1 MAYIHQKQP
10 NRQKI
15 TLGYHQS
22 AVRGWQNSNKSALDI
37 INEYQK
43 KIQNKE
49 WLSTEDRQRYK
60 TAIDDYTSSG
70 NALRD
75 VSKHYGQKYTADEEK
90 SWTDSIASLQTGY
103 SSVNDFYSQFG
114 DETTYGYFS
123 KRFADDYADNSKY
136 VSTKYGDPHLNIFS
150 GTYDDTGFGDIEYD
164 YINKNT
170 DASNIKL
177 TNDTVYGSTF
187 AGTDKS
193 ERFQMTDDEIGIFNY
208 IYKTEGKDAAYA
220 FVDYLESDLNARQ
233 RQATQEAWAKYANES
248 PFEASVFSVL
258 TSPLKGV
265 SYIGQATDFISDGK
279 IDQNAGYNK
288 HSYIN
293 SAIRNQVSQQIE
305 ASGKWGQVGSFA
317 YQTGM
322 SMGDFLFNTAI
333 TGGNQAL
340 SLALMGTSAAA
351 DTTISAKDRGLE
363 DWQAFTLGTVAGAA
377 EIVMEKIGLDALF
390 DTALLGKN
398 ALGYVIKNALSE
410 GGEEVGS
417 SIINLLTD
425 TIVSGEK
432 SQWKTAIN
440 GYMSNGADEKTAFWR
455 AVGDQ
460 ALSLGADFL
469 GGAIS
474 GGVMGGAGAGIHS
487 AGVTIQGSNIKS
499 AYGSNTGNLAY
510 EALSYDPSNSF
521 AQKMQSKVAKG
532 GELSNYQVGKLAG
545 HIQSGIIE
553 QDSAKIKSAVEAR
566 LSELGETGDVSA
578 IADVIARQT
587 AGEDISFKDKSII
600 KGSKFAERVANELNR
615 DNIQSGQYS
624 SAWAEGIGTKRVNAD
639 VYNRRESSNT
649 KPQNVTG
656 ETTPHPSSNDAR
668 LAEARSQNG
677 SDVIN
682 VIHSRSAAT
691 LPSPS
696 EQRGRQELLAESA
709 KLIEQA
715 AKDKVGRIEGFTD
728 ETASVMVKD
737 YDGSVPASDYV
748 MAFDQAF
755 RLGRDDAQVRELT
768 RLSADTGV
776 TGRALLH
783 AYDAGLQSRNVA
795 SKATTNNFQNG
806 NSSVNPENTVL
817 QNTAEGG
824 IINTESESIT
834 NEGKT
839 GTEGVYL
846 RQGSERLAG
855 ANPEGQV
862 SRVEGGAGQNQE
874 WREGRGRP
882 ADREAA
888 RLIDEGRGREVRVAD
903 LGILNGSKQQKVRV
917 IDEQDYTP
925 EIKEAVAEAEAQGLN
940 AKVFVGDDI
949 LIEEKNG
956 SISGVH
962 AYVLGNQMLIRADHE
977 HFTSK
982 QFARHEIGHDKIA
995 KGQVDIK
1002 AVRKRLEE
1010 KVGKEAIDSV
1020 AQTYA
1025 EAYGRTGL
1033 DADEVWEECICDSLG
1048 DMNIFA
1054 GDEIISDFMAPMI
1067 AEIKAVTES
1076 ETKAPT
1082 QTRGSP
1088 EGKASREITE
1098 NNTDYEEESEVYET
1112 RKETRD
1118 EFNRAAHAEG
1128 YTVGERGQ
1136 IAYAYKVCRSVT
1148 ENAQK
1153 TKEELRKLGIKG
1165 IIHEGLKSN
1174 YNGTTTTYDAG
1185 ASTFAGVCV
1194 FVDNQTGRDAVETAG
1209 HEAFH
1214 YWQASSQRGLYREII
1229 DDNIIFSSKEFSNF
1243 QSEIAKDYFGEEIP
1257 LDDKR
1262 WPLLA
1267 EEIPA
1272 YITGYIYSGDVDNI
1286 VRPFLRDYDEVKTAM
1301 DSFFASQQNKDI
1313 RYSRELDLIDYINE
1327 QAEREAV
1334 TKGEVRGHIA
1344 SEKDL
1349 SNRELLVSAL
1359 ESITSYPSERGI
1371 LTDYRAMLETIG
1383 KAERRIADI
1392 DSDIKVLSK
1401 DKKNAEYVKLLKKEK
1416 ASLTEEIHLADKRLL
1431 KLESAKA
1438 LKKVMER
1445 EKARVAEQGKKDL
1458 ARLRERSETR
1468 LAETKKQ
1475 YQESRARA
1483 TEGRHKTAEIHKIQR
1498 VAKELDKLL
1507 NRGTKERNVK
1517 NGEIGI
1523 VRAALDLSNML
1534 FVSDDEL
1541 LFNGF
1546 GTRVTTAEA
1555 QAMDAYVE
1563 LYEEYHSYD
1572 NAVTENKTRRAELRS
1587 QMNDLKSEFSDA
1599 LERERNRISEAK
1611 AVEAY
1616 DALIREYESLAKAEE
1631 DYLKKAYR
1639 PEVAEYLKTFRE
1651 EIGKTLV
1658 TEMSLE
1664 QLERLYKGF
1673 TMIKHMV
1680 SESNKLFRDGKRESY
1695 ADRVETIYSNIDSL
1709 KKLFGGDYPEK
1720 IGKLLDK
1727 LNEFGWNNLRPVD
1740 AFELAG
1746 SEAFSDLFWD
1756 NVKAQGVYGRD
1767 ISEVAVS
1774 LIKAREKYGYNRW
1787 KIEETKDFKTDD
1799 GRTFTVTLGEMM
1811 SIYAYS
1817 KRDQADGHMREG
1829 GFQHEKDTTYKDKNG
1844 IRRKRAKEA
1853 QTYRVG
1859 DKMKLDIISSL
1870 TKEQKAYVDEMQALL
1885 TKWGEK
1891 GNEASRILYGIDLF
1905 TESVYFPL
1913 VSSKDYLS
1921 SVSTEIG
1928 QTVTTASLAGSGMTK
1943 ATVPGADNPIILR
1956 AFDDVILEHFDKMS
1970 KYHAYVVPIDNIRK
1984 VFDGQ
1989 IKTENGDMLSIK
2001 ALIGSHFGKGA
2012 SEYFQNYITDLN
2024 GSASIS
2030 GASNPLESFFSKS
2043 KGASVAA
2050 NISVWIQQY
2059 FSIIRALGEV
2069 NPRYFLPFM
2078 GESFKKPDMK
2088 LYDEMK
2094 KYAPVTVIKEMGGF
2108 DVGSNRGINDY
2119 LGYEGARMTTKK
2131 AWKKFQDALGVG
2143 AQAMDKLGW
2152 MTIWKGVKKEVAAT
2166 GKYKTGSGEYFKACG
2181 ERFEQIITKTQVYDS
2196 VNAKSGYM
2204 RSKNPAVKYLVS
2216 FMGEPTTIAGMAEVS
2231 IIRFGRAVVS
2241 KDETK
2246 IKEAGAKLASN
2257 LAAIV
2262 VSTAMTSVAKSLVY
2276 AMRDDD
2282 EDETYLEKYAEALG
2296 KAFRDDIN
2304 LLNYFPI
2311 ARDIASIIEGYDV
2324 ERPDMTLVADL
2335 INNFRKAY
2343 DALLDE
2349 DAEDDE
2355 KLQKYINAG
2364 LSLANILGIPA
2375 KTIYRDIN
2383 GLVNTLN
2390 NIGNNYRTDFGDK
2403 FTEGWKGE
2411 ELTKGEKLYQSIVS
2425 GDSKLVD
2432 YYKSTYKDESTYLSA
2447 VRKALRDNDPRLEEA
2462 ALARLEGDTDT
2473 YWDLFLDVVEEGK
2486 FKDELIKAAFEAEYN
2501 YHKNKAKEAKA
2512 RGETYP

>member
-1 MAYIHQKQP
+1 MATFQRTKSTTWNRTGTFKSTGRGGYSYDVLSDWEKQ
-10 NRQKI
+10 
-15 TLGYHQS
+15 
-22 AVRGWQNSNKSALDI
+22 NKSALDL
-37 INEYQK
+37 INGYAGR
-43 KIQNKE
+43 ISNGE
-49 WLSTEDRQRYK
+49 WLSAEDREKYK
-60 TAIDDYTSSG
+60 AAIDSYTKTGTS
-70 NALRD
+70 LRNI
-75 VSKHYGQKYTADEEK
+75 SKKMGQKYTVDEEK
-90 SWTDSIASLQTGY
+90 SWNDSIASLQTGY
-103 SSVNDFYSQFG
+103 SSVNDFYNQFG

-170 DASNIKL
+170 DAANIKL
-177 TNDTVYGSTF
+177 TNDTVYGSTL

-193 ERFQMTDDEIGIFNY
+193 ERFQMTDDEIGLFNY

-233 RQATQEAWAKYANES
+233 RQATQDAWAKYANEK
-248 PFEASVFSVL
+248 PFESSVFSIL
-258 TSPLKGV
+258 TSPLKGI

-288 HSYIN
+288 YSYVN

-305 ASGKWGQVGSFA
+305 ASGKWGEVGSFA

-340 SLALMGTSAAA
+340 SLALMGTGAAA
-351 DTTISAKDRGLE
+351 DTVLASKDRGLE
-363 DWQAFTLGTVAGAA
+363 DWQAFTLGTIAGAV
-377 EIVMEKIGLDALF
+377 EIVAEKASIDALF
-390 DTALLGKN
+390 DAALLGKD
-398 ALGYVIKNALSE
+398 ALTYVVKNALSE
-410 GGEEVGS
+410 GSEELVTS
-417 SIINLLTD
+417 VVNMIADLAI
-425 TIVSGEK
+425 SGDEAEFMLAIKEK
-432 SQWKTAIN
+432 GLGQ
-440 GYMSNGADEKTAFWR
+440 
-455 AVGDQ
+455 AVGEQ
-460 ALSLGADFL
+460 VLSLGADFL

-474 GGVMGGAGAGIHS
+474 GGIMGGGAAGINS
-487 AGVTIQGSNIKS
+487 VGVAIKGSDIKRG
-499 AYGSNTGNLAY
+499 YISNPGLLTDV
-510 EALSYDPSNSF
+510 ALSYDPNNTF
-521 AQKMQSKVAKG
+521 AQKMHNKGAKG
-532 GELSNYQVGKLAG
+532 GELSNYQVGKLATQIG
-545 HIQSGIIE
+545 EGMIN
-553 QDSAKIKSAVEAR
+553 QDTSKIKSAAEAR
-566 LSELGETGDVSA
+566 LTELGETGNVSA
-578 IADVIARQT
+578 IAEALTKQVK
-587 AGEDISFKDKSII
+587 GEKLSLTEKKLIHDSSQGYLVASEMDRSNL
-600 KGSKFAERVANELNR
+600 KGGGLANK
-615 DNIQSGQYS
+615 
-624 SAWAEGIGTKRVNAD
+624 WAESIGTKVINAD
-639 VYNRRESSNT
+639 VYGKQRNGNAGIIQNIKPAVSVPEKEKEKYAAEVEKAVLIKGADGKAVKTEITGVEVEGDHVTYTLSNGE
-649 KPQNVTG
+649 KVGEDKVTFRTENEKLVAKMATEKVTRVKG
-656 ETTPHPSSNDAR
+656 FSTEAATAMIRGYDGSIGISDYGAAVNDAFR
-668 LAEARSQNG
+668 YGVQGVPVKEVSTGVNTSKANQ
-677 SDVIN
+677 
-682 VIHSRSAAT
+682 AAMFAIYDI
-691 LPSPS
+691 
-696 EQRGRQELLAESA
+696 GRQYGKASSVKPTFVNSKKTETKGGVLLAKTIDENTLTDRQKAEIKGLDIVGRALGVDINIFESEKNDLGEHIGENGRYHRDIRSIDVDLHSGSKGQGILLNTA
-709 KLIEQA
+709 SHELTHHIREVAPEKFKVFADALFEEYGKKGVSVDALITARLEELRSKDRLNGLSEEAAYDLAYEEVVADAAETMLTDSDALARLSEKLK
-715 AKDKVGRIEGFTD
+715 AKDKGLWNTIKDFFGNLVKKVQSIYKEINPESYEARLVRDMEDGAKRLQDLWVEGVAAASEVNNSAEKAHLSTLSAENSQKTPLTNINQEDMHVSGDIKYMDRNGKLKNAEELSESDLRYLLENVQNGGYSNKTYIPLRRNTPKFFIEVVKEHSRGEYFIEDYPMAATVEHMRQNMEEDDGRHYGKNRPHGLNIDDIITISREMGDPSYIVLQENGRYAEVVSFYNKRNKKVVVAIDVANEHSVPQKNYKHSQYMNGYNEGCYNIIVTQYEPDDLETYLTKNEIVYDKKKMNGKYQVGSGRIVTVTHDTPFIED
-728 ETASVMVKD
+728 IISQKPDSVNTKF
-737 YDGSVPASDYV
+737 SD
-748 MAFDQAF
+748 
-755 RLGRDDAQVRELT
+755 RK
-768 RLSADTGV
+768 SAEDSFSN
-776 TGRALLH
+776 RALL
-783 AYDAGLQSRNVA
+783 AKALESVA
-795 SKATTNNFQNG
+795 
-806 NSSVNPENTVL
+806 
-817 QNTAEGG
+817 
-824 IINTESESIT
+824 T
-834 NEGKT
+834 NEVEKKK
-839 GTEGVYL
+839 
-846 RQGSERLAG
+846 LAEYKS
-855 ANPEGQV
+855 N
-862 SRVEGGAGQNQE
+862 
-874 WREGRGRP
+874 
-882 ADREAA
+882 
-888 RLIDEGRGREVRVAD
+888 I
-903 LGILNGSKQQKVRV
+903 QKMNN
-917 IDEQDYTP
+917 ESMKLAELKK
-925 EIKEAVAEAEAQGLN
+925 EIKELSFGKGPRDN
-940 AKVFVGDDI
+940 AKLKTLQD
-949 LIEEKNG
+949 E
-956 SISGVH
+956 
-962 AYVLGNQMLIRADHE
+962 
-977 HFTSK
+977 
-982 QFARHEIGHDKIA
+982 AR
-995 KGQVDIK
+995 
-1002 AVRKRLEE
+1002 
-1010 KVGKEAIDSV
+1010 
-1020 AQTYA
+1020 
-1025 EAYGRTGL
+1025 
-1033 DADEVWEECICDSLG
+1033 
-1048 DMNIFA
+1048 
-1054 GDEIISDFMAPMI
+1054 
-1067 AEIKAVTES
+1067 
-1076 ETKAPT
+1076 
-1082 QTRGSP
+1082 
-1088 EGKASREITE
+1088 
-1098 NNTDYEEESEVYET
+1098 
-1112 RKETRD
+1112 
-1118 EFNRAAHAEG
+1118 
-1128 YTVGERGQ
+1128 
-1136 IAYAYKVCRSVT
+1136 
-1148 ENAQK
+1148 
-1153 TKEELRKLGIKG
+1153 
-1165 IIHEGLKSN
+1165 
-1174 YNGTTTTYDAG
+1174 
-1185 ASTFAGVCV
+1185 
-1194 FVDNQTGRDAVETAG
+1194 
-1209 HEAFH
+1209 
-1214 YWQASSQRGLYREII
+1214 
-1229 DDNIIFSSKEFSNF
+1229 
-1243 QSEIAKDYFGEEIP
+1243 
-1257 LDDKR
+1257 
-1262 WPLLA
+1262 
-1267 EEIPA
+1267 
-1272 YITGYIYSGDVDNI
+1272 
-1286 VRPFLRDYDEVKTAM
+1286 KTA
-1301 DSFFASQQNKDI
+1301 NRI
-1313 RYSRELDLIDYINE
+1313 DLY
-1327 QAEREAV
+1327 
-1334 TKGEVRGHIA
+1334 
-1344 SEKDL
+1344 
-1349 SNRELLVSAL
+1349 
-1359 ESITSYPSERGI
+1359 
-1371 LTDYRAMLETIG
+1371 
-1383 KAERRIADI
+1383 
-1392 DSDIKVLSK
+1392 
-1401 DKKNAEYVKLLKKEK
+1401 
-1416 ASLTEEIHLADKRLL
+1416 DKRLL
-1431 KLESAKA
+1431 NLEATSA
-1438 LKKVMER
+1438 LKAVMER
-1445 EKARVAEQGKKDL
+1445 EKQKAYKAAAEKG
-1458 ARLRERSETR
+1458 REALHRNV
-1468 LAETKKQ
+1468 
-1475 YQESRARA
+1475 
-1483 TEGRHKTAEIHKIQR
+1483 EGRHKTAEIHKIQR
-1498 VAKELDKLL
+1498 VAKDLDKLL

-1572 NAVTENKTRRAELRS
+1572 NAVTENKGRRAELRS

-1651 EIGKTLV
+1651 EIGETLV

-1756 NVKAQGVYGRD
+1756 NIKAQDVYGRD
-1767 ISEVAVS
+1767 FSEVAVS

-1829 GFQHEKDTTYKDKNG
+1829 GFQHEKDATYKDKNG

-1870 TKEQKAYVDEMQALL
+1870 TKEQRAYVDEMQALL

-2030 GASNPLESFFSKS
+2030 GASNPFESFFSKS

-2166 GKYKTGSGEYFKACG
+2166 GKYKTGSDEYYKACG

-2204 RSKNPAVKYLVS
+2204 RSKKTAVKYLVS
-2216 FMGEPTTIAGMAEVS
+2216 FMGEPTTIVGMAEVS
-2231 IIRFGRAVVS
+2231 VIRFERAVVS
-2241 KDETK
+2241 KDKTK

-2462 ALARLEGDTDT
+2462 ALARLEGDTAT
-2473 YWDLFLDVVEEGK
+2473 YDEFEAEVIAEGN
-2486 FKDELIKAAFEAEYN
+2486 FDEKLIEAAFKAEYN
-2501 YHKNKAKEAKA
+2501 YHKGKAKEAEE
-2512 RGETYP
+2512 RGEEYP